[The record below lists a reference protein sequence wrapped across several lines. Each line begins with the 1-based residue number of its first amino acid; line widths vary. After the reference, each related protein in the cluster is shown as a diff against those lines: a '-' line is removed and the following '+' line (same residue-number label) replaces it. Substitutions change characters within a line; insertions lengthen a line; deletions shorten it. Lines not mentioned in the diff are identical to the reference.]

1 MFGKEVN
8 DIIMDNFFLMRD
20 LNIFYVSFSIGVD
33 DIVYF
38 LRRCLIDVWFLCVK
52 IVSTEFIWIH
62 LLRVFIGDGSEHADG
77 KRVVVASATDF
88 FCSPKSTL

>member
-1 MFGKEVN
+1 MHMFGKEVN

-38 LRRCLIDVWFLCVK
+38 LRRCLIDV
-52 IVSTEFIWIH
+52 
-62 LLRVFIGDGSEHADG
+62 
-77 KRVVVASATDF
+77 
-88 FCSPKSTL
+88 